1 MNLRARLTLL
11 WVITSL
17 LIILLLLGAGI
28 FIFHQ
33 FSPSDQQILIEV
45 LSPYRFHLLS
55 PLFFLIFA
63 LIWGAK
69 WFLEKY
75 WFPLEQ
81 MLEDMELIHKV
92 NPSLRIETRGSS
104 QLKALAAKFNKM
116 AVNTAL
122 AQNEIKKNIN
132 QATWKLEEEKHL
144 FEALFENLPTGVIMT
159 NPEGHILLY
168 NHQAEKLLE
177 QKKGLNPGL
186 GRDIRKIFESSEV
199 EQVLQG
205 LRSQLA
211 ESENVSDR
219 SFFLER
225 NGRPLK
231 SLAHALVNQHHL
243 LEGFLFYLEEETSLG
258 EFPDFQE
265 ISLMQE
271 RKISNNIILRNRPIY
286 YDFDLFKKSLRHSEL
301 NDVSTRDL
309 NYTVFDTETTGLDPR
324 GGDEIISIGAMRI
337 INRRILFEES
347 FEQLVDPKRRIS
359 TASIE
364 IHGIQPQVLEGCPTI
379 DKVLPE
385 FRSFCS
391 DSVLVGH
398 NVAFDMSFLKMK
410 EAKTG
415 ISFNNPVLDTLLLS
429 AVVHPTQDL
438 HSLDSIAERLELHI
452 EGRHTALGDAVVTAQ
467 IFLALITLLEE
478 RGIFTLNHA
487 YEASQKTHYAR
498 LRY

>member
-132 QATWKLEEEKHL
+132 QATRKLEEEKHL

-177 QKKGLNPGL
+177 QKKGLI
-186 GRDIRKIFESSEV
+186 RDW
-199 EQVLQG
+199 G
-205 LRSQLA
+205 
-211 ESENVSDR
+211 
-219 SFFLER
+219 
-225 NGRPLK
+225 
-231 SLAHALVNQHHL
+231 
-243 LEGFLFYLEEETSLG
+243 ETSVR
-258 EFPDFQE
+258 F
-265 ISLMQE
+265 
-271 RKISNNIILRNRPIY
+271 SNL
-286 YDFDLFKKSLRHSEL
+286 
-301 NDVSTRDL
+301 
-309 NYTVFDTETTGLDPR
+309 PR
-324 GGDEIISIGAMRI
+324 
-337 INRRILFEES
+337 
-347 FEQLVDPKRRIS
+347 
-359 TASIE
+359 
-364 IHGIQPQVLEGCPTI
+364 
-379 DKVLPE
+379 
-385 FRSFCS
+385 
-391 DSVLVGH
+391 
-398 NVAFDMSFLKMK
+398 
-410 EAKTG
+410 
-415 ISFNNPVLDTLLLS
+415 
-429 AVVHPTQDL
+429 
-438 HSLDSIAERLELHI
+438 
-452 EGRHTALGDAVVTAQ
+452 
-467 IFLALITLLEE
+467 
-478 RGIFTLNHA
+478 
-487 YEASQKTHYAR
+487 
-498 LRY
+498 